1 MCPPVRLSAPACLCD
16 ISPTG
21 GLPSHWGGGRG
32 RLSFL
37 DVFTLFA
44 GWAGCCLA
52 LNLVQQ
58 LGSVIRLG
66 RAQRKGCPQP
76 GDSPHDPHLPSMPAS
91 PPAGALVTLPLA
103 ATPQQAVR
111 CSPPQ
116 FPSPRKVAVAN
127 SSRHLCSMIYR
138 SSRCS
143 PISKNRSQPR
153 FPCLRPATC
162 NRGTANARIAIIPTV
177 TTCEVDTES
186 TTTML

>member
-1 MCPPVRLSAPACLCD
+1 MSAPACLCD

-21 GLPSHWGGGRG
+21 ALPSHWVGGRG
-32 RLSFL
+32 RLSFR

-44 GWAGCCLA
+44 RGAECYLA

-66 RAQRKGCPQP
+66 RAQRKGCRRLGDPQ
-76 GDSPHDPHLPSMPAS
+76 HDPHLPSMRAS
-91 PPAGALVTLPLA
+91 PTGALVTLPLA

-127 SSRHLCSMIYR
+127 FSRHLC
-138 SSRCS
+138 
-143 PISKNRSQPR
+143 
-153 FPCLRPATC
+153 FDD
-162 NRGTANARIAIIPTV
+162 IPFITLLSYFK
-177 TTCEVDTES
+177 E
-186 TTTML
+186 